1 MRRRACLSGK
11 ENTEHA
17 HHRGEGVDKELCT
30 GQDKQ
35 SASVRQQGVASRVLG
50 HLLKLYPALLKPLM
64 DSMSSSGIYN
74 ESRTGREFNTTYKV
88 IRVKRDNLSSRDE

>member
-11 ENTEHA
+11 ENTEYV
-17 HHRGEGVDKELCT
+17 HHRGEGIDKELCT

-35 SASVRQQGVASRVLG
+35 PASVRKQGVASRVLG

-64 DSMSSSGIYN
+64 DSMSRSGIHN
-74 ESRTGREFNTTYKV
+74 ESRTGREFNTTY
-88 IRVKRDNLSSRDE
+88 